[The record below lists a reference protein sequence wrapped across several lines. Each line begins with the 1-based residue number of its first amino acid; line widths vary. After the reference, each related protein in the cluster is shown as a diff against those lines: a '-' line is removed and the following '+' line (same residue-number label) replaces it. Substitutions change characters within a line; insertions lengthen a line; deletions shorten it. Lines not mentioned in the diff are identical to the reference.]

1 MTIMGK
7 NYYET
12 LGLSRGATADEIK
25 KAYRKM
31 ALKYHPDKCKT
42 PNAEDRFKEIAEAY
56 EVLSDPKKRDVYDKY
71 GEDGL
76 KGNAGTRNPGFT
88 NFNNFSH
95 SDARAT
101 FAECFGTSN
110 PFESIFS
117 QSIFADMD
125 FDDHFGGLGGLGRN
139 SRTPFRSQ
147 SFNVSGHLGGFQK
160 NEKKVQDSPVEHD
173 LFVTLEDIA
182 KGVTKRMKISRRV
195 VSSDG
200 SIRKEEK
207 VLTINVKPGWK
218 PGTKITFQK
227 EGDQAPN
234 KIPADI
240 IFIIRDK
247 PHKNFTREGSDLKYV
262 AKISLKERNFV
273 PVATTKWTLCIIA
286 LCIFSYTELAE
297 TEINVCGRPCSRHL
311 PRNSN
316 PMCRRQVEMMATC
329 NHLRSFGQIDSVNN
343 DIILF

>member
-262 AKISLKERNFV
+262 AKISLKESLCGVKLSV
-273 PVATTKWTLCIIA
+273 PTL
-286 LCIFSYTELAE
+286 F
-297 TEINVCGRPCSRHL
+297 G
-311 PRNSN
+311 N
-316 PMCRRQVEMMATC
+316 PMPLSYSEVIQPNAVKRLPGQGLPYPKDTSCKGDLLV
-329 NHLRSFGQIDSVNN
+329 SF
-343 DIILF
+343 DIKFPEKLDEKTKGILSKTLPGK